1 MQKRKFTIEKEVEWK
16 QGKINTWFYIKLI
29 DENNSSTFI
38 DIATDEIIANQLF
51 EAAVNNYIK
60 PSKTIIREY
69 EIEESK

>member
-1 MQKRKFTIEKEVEWK
+1 MQNKKFIIEKEVEWK
-16 QGKINTWFYIKLI
+16 HGKTNTWFYIKLI

-38 DIATDEIIANQLF
+38 DIATDEVIANQLF

-69 EIEESK
+69 EVDESK

>member
-38 DIATDEIIANQLF
+38 DIAIDEVIANQLF

-69 EIEESK
+69 EVEESK

>member
-38 DIATDEIIANQLF
+38 DITTDEVIANQLF

>member
-69 EIEESK
+69 EVEESK

>member
-38 DIATDEIIANQLF
+38 DIATNEVIANQLF

-69 EIEESK
+69 EVEESK

>member
-29 DENNSSTFI
+29 DENNSSTSI
-38 DIATDEIIANQLF
+38 DIATDEVTANQLF

-69 EIEESK
+69 EVEESK

>member
-38 DIATDEIIANQLF
+38 DIATDEVIANQLF

-69 EIEESK
+69 EVEESK

>member
-38 DIATDEIIANQLF
+38 DIATDEVTANQLF

-69 EIEESK
+69 EVEESK